1 MKNRVRLTNG
11 ETIEHVLEVQ
21 FSADGGILQIDV
33 TDHAIRFGI
42 QGLLSF
48 FNGRIEH
55 IYVWHLS
62 NGQLC
67 HTKVY
72 GAETSLFENQLAE
85 IEKELTIAHAPF
97 DATSSTFELTDDKR
111 HGHEPKY
118 SDWYNAVDL
127 TSE

>member
-48 FNGRIEH
+48 NGRIEH

-85 IEKELTIAHAPF
+85 IEKELSSF
-97 DATSSTFELTDDKR
+97 GATTNATDTNQSTAIGTTLLT
-111 HGHEPKY
+111 
-118 SDWYNAVDL
+118 
-127 TSE
+127 